1 VAAHRSRWRVWQR
14 FMDPASFVFL
24 DETGAAT
31 NMARRYGWG
40 TRGERLIDAAPHGH
54 WKTTT
59 FVAGLKH
66 DGIIAPFVLDGPMTG
81 EIFRAYV
88 AQFLAP
94 ALLPGD
100 VVVLDN
106 LPAHKVA
113 GVEAAIRAAGASLMY
128 LPAYSPDLNPI
139 RPGLRK
145 AEGHAPKGRLPN
157 TGGALD
163 HHRPTH
169 RELQPRGVPQLHQ
182 ELRICVRLS

>member
-81 EIFRAYV
+81 EILPKPMSHSSWRQRFSPVTWSCSTTCRLTRLLV
-88 AQFLAP
+88 WKPRSGLQAP
-94 ALLPGD
+94 ASCTCPPT
-100 VVVLDN
+100 VL
-106 LPAHKVA
+106 
-113 GVEAAIRAAGASLMY
+113 I
-128 LPAYSPDLNPI
+128 
-139 RPGLRK
+139 
-145 AEGHAPKGRLPN
+145 
-157 TGGALD
+157 
-163 HHRPTH
+163 
-169 RELQPRGVPQLHQ
+169 
-182 ELRICVRLS
+182 